1 MFSDDGFLEV
11 FDEMNFNEMM
21 FLQMYVWEILFMNE
35 VRLCIWVMFYV
46 FEIGIFFSLINVK
59 IFLFI
64 QFW

>member
-1 MFSDDGFLEV
+1 
-11 FDEMNFNEMM
+11 
-21 FLQMYVWEILFMNE
+21 MYVWEILFMNE

-64 QFW
+64 